1 MSDTVADITDMSDA
15 DTLVQEIETWLTAT
29 VNRDLLNTKDIRELQ
44 NLLLDVHTR
53 LVAPE
58 PN

>member
-1 MSDTVADITDMSDA
+1 MSDG
-15 DTLVQEIETWLTAT
+15 DTLVQEIESWLTAT
-29 VNRDLLNTKDIRELQ
+29 VSREVLSTKDIRELQ

-53 LVAPE
+53 LVAPD